1 MLRPRSINPK
11 GTIMKP
17 TMKTA
22 FAIMALFALTACG
35 GGGGG
40 GATPVAN
47 NPPTQAQ
54 PGADPSD
61 PPGPDYGTT
70 WTSHSSLHGWEW
82 QFERVSASLRRVEF
96 RHSNRSSDR
105 YSPPPLNLRYTGAYR
120 GADLDGRAVS
130 GDVRID
136 THGTTELPEVSVRF
150 DGAVNAS
157 FEDMR
162 IRHNGEFTANADFG
176 DGLGVAWE
184 RRLYLEG
191 AFLRDGFGGRDADA
205 LTVGGAFRVDDVVGG
220 FGARP

>member
-1 MLRPRSINPK
+1 
-11 GTIMKP
+11 
-17 TMKTA
+17 MKTSIQAA
-22 FAIMALFALTACG
+22 FAVMSLCALTACG

-40 GATPVAN
+40 GASATGSQPQPTPQSN
-47 NPPTQAQ
+47 T
-54 PGADPSD
+54 D
-61 PPGPDYGTT
+61 PPGPGYGTT

-82 QFERVSASLRRVEF
+82 QFEEVVTGLRRVEF

-120 GADLDGRAVS
+120 GVDLGGRAVS

-136 THGTTELPEVSVRF
+136 THGSTESPEVSVHF
-150 DGAVNAS
+150 NGAVSAS

-162 IRHNGEFTANADFG
+162 IRYNGEFMANADFG

-191 AFLRDGFGGRDADA
+191 AFLRDGFDGRDADA